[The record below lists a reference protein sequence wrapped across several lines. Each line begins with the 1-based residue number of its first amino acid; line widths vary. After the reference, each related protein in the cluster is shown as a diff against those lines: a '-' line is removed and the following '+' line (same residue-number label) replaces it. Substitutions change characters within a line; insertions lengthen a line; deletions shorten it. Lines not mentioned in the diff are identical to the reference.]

1 MFKQMSNRWQY
12 RKFDSLKTSQNFR
25 SDEITTERTQ
35 PISKFSYLIIGI
47 ANKNEHFKK
56 AGN

>member
-25 SDEITTERTQ
+25 LTEGYDFFLSSF
-35 PISKFSYLIIGI
+35 SKTLIVNKLIIVDTI
-47 ANKNEHFKK
+47 KRFKK
-56 AGN
+56 K